1 MSINCTFVRILF
13 ISIFLSGCSVP
24 LAIPIPTTNIQ
35 ADSPTRTPF
44 LPVSDTPT
52 SAATTPTLTNPP
64 QDTSTIT
71 PTITA
76 TPSMIVNLMAVGDIM
91 LARTVGTQIQARG
104 PDIVFAGVQP
114 ILNSADIL
122 VGNLECALTSSTDQQ
137 PKSYTFAASPDTAEA
152 LALGGFDVLSLAN
165 NHAMDYGNQGL
176 FDTRTALRQYGIA
189 SVGAGANMAEAHTP
203 IIFERNGL
211 RLAFLA
217 YVDVPNENAGFDT
230 QTWIA
235 TSSQPGIA
243 WADLDQMKI
252 DIAAAKVQADV
263 VIVFLHS
270 GLENTTVI
278 TLNQR
283 AEAFAAIDAGAAL
296 VLGSHSHILQSIE
309 EYHGGLIAFSLGNF
323 VFDDYKG
330 ISNASI
336 ILQVVLTQQ
345 GVQGYKYVPVLIQ
358 DGLPVI
364 TKVDSAR
371 GIETLVAP

>member
-1 MSINCTFVRILF
+1 MRINRHIARILLT
-13 ISIFLSGCSVP
+13 SILLCGCNVP
-24 LAIPIPTTNIQ
+24 LVIPTPISSVQ

-44 LPVSDTPT
+44 LPVSDVPI
-52 SAATTPTLTNPP
+52 SASTTPTLTNHP
-64 QDTSTIT
+64 QDTSTLT

-114 ILNSADIL
+114 VLDSADIL
-122 VGNLECALTSSTDQQ
+122 VGNLECALTNSTDQQ

-165 NHAMDYGNQGL
+165 NHAMDYGNKGL
-176 FDTRTALRQYGIA
+176 SDTRTVLEQYGIA

-243 WADLDQMKI
+243 WADPVQMKI
-252 DIAAAKVQADV
+252 DIAAAKAQADV

-278 TLNQR
+278 TVNQR
-283 AEAFAAIDAGAAL
+283 EEAYAAIDAGAAL

-336 ILQVVLTQQ
+336 ILQVILNQQ

-358 DGLPVI
+358 DGIPVI
-364 TKVDSAR
+364 TKVDNAR